1 MKPKRALK
9 PKGRLRMDTK
19 VESSIVEKESVGVA
33 TLKSPLPEEKH
44 VALVI
49 VESPVNESVGL
60 AVVESPVPE
69 NESAGTIMEIDESP
83 SHDEIA
89 VLAYSYW
96 DARGRQ
102 GGSAEEDWLQAEREL
117 RGQRAGGKAC

>member
-1 MKPKRALK
+1 MKLK
-9 PKGRLRMDTK
+9 KGLKAKGRWQMDRK
-19 VESSIVEKESVGVA
+19 VESSLVEKESVGVT
-33 TLKSPLPEEKH
+33 TLESPLTEEED

-60 AVVESPVPE
+60 AVAESPVPE
-69 NESAGTIMEIDESP
+69 NESAGTFIEIDESP

-102 GGSAEEDWLQAEREL
+102 GGSAEEDWFQA
-117 RGQRAGGKAC
+117 